1 MTAIIHE
8 SEIRFNARDGYELS
22 GLIIAP
28 DAPKAAVLV
37 SSGTGF
43 PKELYR
49 RLARQGAAMGYA
61 CLLYDYR
68 GIGASAPRQMKG
80 FQADIVDWGR
90 LDFAAALDRAQA
102 LAPEA
107 PLYTLGHSV
116 GGHLPGFA
124 DNGLKPAAHAL
135 VSCGTGYWGA
145 HEPGYKP
152 TALFFWLVYGPACLA
167 LTGHIP
173 SGGGWGG
180 TALPRGVFE
189 QWRRWAF
196 KPGYFGDELGALGP
210 HCFDR
215 ITAPICD
222 WTFTDDTL
230 ASRRAALDL
239 LAIYTAAETQLLRL
253 EPGEIGAPGVG
264 HFGAF
269 KQAAQGF
276 WPMPFSWFDQV
287 SHGAGS
293 GPGRGSVSDAAS
305 TPVP

>member
-1 MTAIIHE
+1 MSTPIHE
-8 SEIRFNARDGYELS
+8 SDIRFDARDGYQLS

-28 DAPKAAVLV
+28 QAPKAAVLI

-49 RLARQGAAMGYA
+49 RMARQGAAMGYA

-68 GIGASAPRQMKG
+68 GIGGSAPQQMKG
-80 FQADIVDWGR
+80 FKADIVDWGR

-102 LAPEA
+102 LVPDG
-107 PLYTLGHSV
+107 PLYTIGHSV

-124 DNGLKPAAHAL
+124 DNGLKPAAHAMI
-135 VSCGTGYWGA
+135 CAGTGYWGA
-145 HEPGYKP
+145 HALSYRP
-152 TALFFWLVYGPACLA
+152 TALFFWLAYGPACLA
-167 LTGHIP
+167 LKGHIP
-173 SGGGWGG
+173 AGGVWGG

-196 KPGYFGDELGALGP
+196 KPGYFGDELDALGP
-210 HCFDR
+210 HLFDT
-215 ITAPICD
+215 ITAPVCD

-230 ASRRAALDL
+230 ASRRSAEDL
-239 LAIYTAAETQLLRL
+239 LAIYTAAPTQLLRL
-253 EPGEIGAPGVG
+253 EPGEVGAPGVG

-269 KQAAQGF
+269 RQAAQGF

-287 SHGAGS
+287 SPARDSGSASGA
-293 GPGRGSVSDAAS
+293 VS
-305 TPVP
+305 TPAP